1 MADNIGYTP
10 GSGATIAADDIGGIL
25 HQRVKIGVGADGA
38 ATDISTA
45 NPMPITAPNA
55 LSVSAANAIPIS
67 TSQTLGVSAAS
78 NLPVS
83 VTGTLATQETG
94 ELVEAIEALR
104 MAVQSL
110 NRTVGQVLPDST
122 GRMRVN
128 VETGANMAITS
139 LPTLSTVTTV
149 TTLSN
154 QTQIGGIIAVD
165 QVPALMCM
173 AAQGLRRNITVT

>member
-10 GSGATIAADDIGGIL
+10 GSGATIAADEIGGVL
-25 HQRVKIGVGADGA
+25 YQRMKIGIGADGT

-55 LSVSAANAIPIS
+55 L
-67 TSQTLGVSAAS
+67 GVSA
-78 NLPVS
+78 
-83 VTGTLATQETG
+83 TGALTTTETG

-122 GRMRVN
+122 GRMRTVVESGSN
-128 VETGANMAITS
+128 VAITS

-149 TTLSN
+149 GTVTTVATTSN
-154 QTQIGGIIAVD
+154 QTSMGGIIAVD

>member
-10 GSGATIAADDIGGIL
+10 GSGATIAADEIGGVL
-25 HQRVKIGVGADGA
+25 YQRMKIGIGADGT

-55 LSVSAANAIPIS
+55 L
-67 TSQTLGVSAAS
+67 GVSA
-78 NLPVS
+78 
-83 VTGTLATQETG
+83 TGALTTTETG

-110 NRTVGQVLPDST
+110 NRSVGQTLPDT
-122 GRMRVN
+122 ANRMRVN
-128 VETGANMAITS
+128 IETGSNVAITS

-149 TTLSN
+149 GTVTTVATTSN
-154 QTQIGGIIAVD
+154 QTSMGGIIAVD

>member
-10 GSGATIAADDIGGIL
+10 GAGATIAADDIGGVL
-25 HQRVKIGVGADGA
+25 HQRIKIGIGGDGV

-45 NPMPITAPNA
+45 NPMP
-55 LSVSAANAIPIS
+55 V
-67 TSQTLGVSAAS
+67 
-78 NLPVS
+78 
-83 VTGTLATQETG
+83 QETG

-110 NRTVGQVLPDST
+110 NRSVGQTLPDT
-122 GRMRVN
+122 AARMRVN
-128 VETGANMAITS
+128 IETGSNVAITS

-149 TTLSN
+149 GTVTTVATTSN
-154 QTQIGGIIAVD
+154 QTSMGGIIAVD
-165 QVPALMCM
+165 QIPALMCM

>member
-10 GSGATIAADDIGGIL
+10 GTGATVAADEIGGVL
-25 HQRVKIGVGADGA
+25 YQRMKIGIGADGT
-38 ATDISTA
+38 ATDLSTA

-67 TSQTLGVSAAS
+67 TSQTLGVSA
-78 NLPVS
+78 
-83 VTGTLATQETG
+83 TGALTTTETG

-110 NRTVGQVLPDST
+110 NRSVGQVLPDT
-122 GRMRVN
+122 ANRMRVN
-128 VETGANMAITS
+128 IETGNNIIIS
-139 LPTLSTVTTV
+139 NLPTLANVTTVATVTTV
-149 TTLSN
+149 GTVSN
-154 QTQIGGIIAVD
+154 QTSIGGIIAVD

>member
-10 GSGATIAADDIGGIL
+10 GAGATIAADDIGGVL
-25 HQRVKIGVGADGA
+25 HQRIKIGIGGDGV

-45 NPMPITAPNA
+45 NPMP
-55 LSVSAANAIPIS
+55 V
-67 TSQTLGVSAAS
+67 
-78 NLPVS
+78 
-83 VTGTLATQETG
+83 QETG

-110 NRTVGQVLPDST
+110 NRSVGQTLPDT
-122 GRMRVN
+122 AARMRVN
-128 VETGANMAITS
+128 IETGSNVAITS

-149 TTLSN
+149 GTVTTVATTSN
-154 QTQIGGIIAVD
+154 QTSMGGIIAVD

>member
-10 GSGATIAADDIGGIL
+10 GAGATIAADDIGGVL
-25 HQRVKIGVGADGA
+25 HQRIKIGIGGDGV

-55 LSVSAANAIPIS
+55 I
-67 TSQTLGVSAAS
+67 T
-78 NLPVS
+78 
-83 VTGTLATQETG
+83 TQETG
-94 ELVEAIEALR
+94 ELVEAIESLR

-110 NRTVGQVLPDST
+110 NRSVGQVLPDST
-122 GRMRVN
+122 GRMRTV
-128 VETGANMAITS
+128 VESGANMAITS

-149 TTLSN
+149 GTVTTVATTSN
-154 QTQIGGIIAVD
+154 QTSIGGIIAAD
-165 QVPALMCM
+165 QVPALMCI

>member
-10 GSGATIAADDIGGIL
+10 GSGATIAADEIGGVL
-25 HQRVKIGVGADGA
+25 YQRMKIGIGADGA
-38 ATDISTA
+38 ATDLSTA

-67 TSQTLGVSAAS
+67 TSQTLGVSA
-78 NLPVS
+78 
-83 VTGTLATQETG
+83 TGALTTTETG

-122 GRMRVN
+122 GRMRTV
-128 VETGANMAITS
+128 VESGANVAITS
-139 LPTLSTVTTV
+139 LPTLGTVTTV
-149 TTLSN
+149 GTVTTMSN
-154 QTQIGGIIAVD
+154 QTSLGGIIAVD
-165 QVPALMCM
+165 QIPALMCM

>member
-10 GSGATIAADDIGGIL
+10 GTRATVAADEIGGVL
-25 HQRVKIGVGADGA
+25 YQRMKIGIGADGT
-38 ATDISTA
+38 ATDLSTA

-55 LSVSAANAIPIS
+55 L
-67 TSQTLGVSAAS
+67 GVSA
-78 NLPVS
+78 
-83 VTGTLATQETG
+83 TGALTTTETG

-110 NRTVGQVLPDST
+110 TRSVGQVLPDAAS
-122 GRMRVN
+122 RMRVN
-128 VETGANMAITS
+128 VETGNNINIST
-139 LPTLSTVTTV
+139 LPTLSNVTTVATV

-154 QTQIGGIIAVD
+154 QTSIGGIIAVD
-165 QVPALMCM
+165 KVPALMCM

>member
-10 GSGATIAADDIGGIL
+10 GTGATVAADEIGGVL
-25 HQRVKIGVGADGA
+25 YQRMKIGIGADGT
-38 ATDISTA
+38 ATDLSTA
-45 NPMPITAPNA
+45 NPMPANLTAPIA
-55 LSVSAANAIPIS
+55 VSS
-67 TSQTLGVSAAS
+67 T
-78 NLPVS
+78 
-83 VTGTLATQETG
+83 TGTVTTQETG

-110 NRTVGQVLPDST
+110 NRTVGQVLPDTT

-128 VETGANMAITS
+128 IETGSNVAITS

-149 TTLSN
+149 GTVTTVATTTN

-165 QVPALMCM
+165 QVPALMCI

>member
-10 GSGATIAADDIGGIL
+10 GTGATIAADEIGGVL
-25 HQRVKIGVGADGA
+25 YQRMKIGIGADGT
-38 ATDISTA
+38 ATDLSTA

-55 LSVSAANAIPIS
+55 L
-67 TSQTLGVSAAS
+67 GVSA
-78 NLPVS
+78 
-83 VTGTLATQETG
+83 TGALTTTETG

-122 GRMRVN
+122 GRMRTV
-128 VETGANMAITS
+128 VESGANMAITS
-139 LPTLSTVTTV
+139 LPTLGTVTTV
-149 TTLSN
+149 GTVTTMSN
-154 QTQIGGIIAVD
+154 QTSLGGIIAVD
-165 QVPALMCM
+165 QIPALMCM

>member
-10 GSGATIAADDIGGIL
+10 GSGATIAADEIGGVL
-25 HQRVKIGVGADGA
+25 YQRMKIGIGADGA

-67 TSQTLGVSAAS
+67 TSQTLGVSA
-78 NLPVS
+78 
-83 VTGTLATQETG
+83 TGALTTTETG
-94 ELVEAIEALR
+94 ELVEAVEALR

-110 NRTVGQVLPDST
+110 TRTVGQTLPDAT
-122 GRMRVN
+122 GRMRV
-128 VETGANMAITS
+128 VAETGSTTVVTS
-139 LPTLSTVTTV
+139 LPTLGTVTTV
-149 TTLSN
+149 GTVTTMSN
-154 QTQIGGIIAVD
+154 QTSLGGFIAADQI
-165 QVPALMCM
+165 PALMCM

>member
-10 GSGATIAADDIGGIL
+10 GTGATIAADEIGGVL
-25 HQRVKIGVGADGA
+25 YQRMKIGIGADGT
-38 ATDISTA
+38 ATDLSTA

-55 LSVSAANAIPIS
+55 L
-67 TSQTLGVSAAS
+67 GVSA
-78 NLPVS
+78 
-83 VTGTLATQETG
+83 TGALTTTETG

-110 NRTVGQVLPDST
+110 TRSVGQVLPDST
-122 GRMRVN
+122 GRMRTV
-128 VETGANMAITS
+128 VESGANMAITS

-149 TTLSN
+149 TTMSN
-154 QTQIGGIIAVD
+154 QTSIGGIIAAD

>member
-10 GSGATIAADDIGGIL
+10 GTGATVAADEIGGVL
-25 HQRVKIGVGADGA
+25 YQRMKIGIGADGT
-38 ATDISTA
+38 ATDLSTS
-45 NPMPITAPNA
+45 NPMPATLTAPIA
-55 LSVSAANAIPIS
+55 VSS
-67 TSQTLGVSAAS
+67 T
-78 NLPVS
+78 
-83 VTGTLATQETG
+83 TGTVTTQETG

-128 VETGANMAITS
+128 IETGSNVAITS

-149 TTLSN
+149 GTVTTVATTTN
-154 QTQIGGIIAVD
+154 QTQMGGIIAVD
-165 QVPALMCM
+165 QVPALMCI

>member
-10 GSGATIAADDIGGIL
+10 GTGATIAADEIGGVL
-25 HQRVKIGVGADGA
+25 YQRMKIGIGADGT

-67 TSQTLGVSAAS
+67 TSQTLGVSA
-78 NLPVS
+78 
-83 VTGTLATQETG
+83 TGALTTTETG
-94 ELVEAIEALR
+94 ELVEAVEALR

-110 NRTVGQVLPDST
+110 TRTVGQVLPDST

-128 VETGANMAITS
+128 VETGSLNVGTITT
-139 LPTLSTVTTV
+139 LPTLGTVTTV
-149 TTLSN
+149 GTVTTMSN
-154 QTQIGGIIAVD
+154 QTSLGGFIAADQI
-165 QVPALMCM
+165 PALMCM

>member
-10 GSGATIAADDIGGIL
+10 GTGATIAADEIGGVL
-25 HQRVKIGVGADGA
+25 YQRMKIGIGADGT
-38 ATDISTA
+38 ATDISTS
-45 NPMPITAPNA
+45 NPMPANLTAPIA
-55 LSVSAANAIPIS
+55 VSS
-67 TSQTLGVSAAS
+67 T
-78 NLPVS
+78 
-83 VTGTLATQETG
+83 TGTVTTQETG

-128 VETGANMAITS
+128 IETGSNVAITS

-149 TTLSN
+149 GTVTTVATTTN
-154 QTQIGGIIAVD
+154 QTQMGGIIAVD
-165 QVPALMCM
+165 QVPALMCI

>member
-10 GSGATIAADDIGGIL
+10 GSGATIAADEIGGVL
-25 HQRVKIGVGADGA
+25 YQRMKIGIGADGT

-55 LSVSAANAIPIS
+55 L
-67 TSQTLGVSAAS
+67 GVSA
-78 NLPVS
+78 
-83 VTGTLATQETG
+83 TGALTTTETG

-122 GRMRVN
+122 GRMRTVVESGSN
-128 VETGANMAITS
+128 VAITS

-149 TTLSN
+149 GTVTTVATTSN
-154 QTQIGGIIAVD
+154 QTSMGGIIAVD
-165 QVPALMCM
+165 QIPALMCM

>member
-10 GSGATIAADDIGGIL
+10 GAGATIAADDIGGVL
-25 HQRVKIGVGADGA
+25 HQRIKIGIGGDGV

-45 NPMPITAPNA
+45 NPMP
-55 LSVSAANAIPIS
+55 V
-67 TSQTLGVSAAS
+67 
-78 NLPVS
+78 
-83 VTGTLATQETG
+83 QETG

-110 NRTVGQVLPDST
+110 TRSVGQTLPDT
-122 GRMRVN
+122 AARMRVN
-128 VETGANMAITS
+128 IETGSNVAITS

-149 TTLSN
+149 GTVTTVATTSN
-154 QTQIGGIIAVD
+154 QTSMGGIIAVD
-165 QVPALMCM
+165 QIPALMCM

>member
-10 GSGATIAADDIGGIL
+10 GTGATVAADEIGGVL
-25 HQRVKIGVGADGA
+25 YQRMKIGIGADGA
-38 ATDISTA
+38 ATDLSTA

-55 LSVSAANAIPIS
+55 L
-67 TSQTLGVSAAS
+67 GVSA
-78 NLPVS
+78 
-83 VTGTLATQETG
+83 TGALTTTETG

-122 GRMRVN
+122 GRMRTVVESGSN
-128 VETGANMAITS
+128 VAITS

-149 TTLSN
+149 GTVTTVATTSN
-154 QTQIGGIIAVD
+154 QTSMGGIIAVD

>member
-10 GSGATIAADDIGGIL
+10 GAGATIAADDIGGIL
-25 HQRVKIGVGADGA
+25 HQRVKIGIGADGA
-38 ATDISTA
+38 ATDISTT

-55 LSVSAANAIPIS
+55 
-67 TSQTLGVSAAS
+67 
-78 NLPVS
+78 
-83 VTGTLATQETG
+83 LATQETG

-139 LPTLSTVTTV
+139 LPTLGTVTTV
-149 TTLSN
+149 TTVSTMSN